1 MSQKRIISPEN
12 FPWLDYKR
20 YTFSM
25 GVEKSGLL
33 FLSGESGSQY
43 DPNLGRVVCRGGV
56 VEQIRLAYEKLKTV
70 LEAAGAGFENV
81 VKTVDYIAPQAL
93 PEYRDTAE
101 VRREYFKG
109 SWPASTGIVVERLLR
124 PDGLIEVDAVAVLDS
139 KKEAVNPG
147 WPRYDRLT
155 YHPGVRAGDLLC
167 ISGITADRRDQ
178 LEGSSQI
185 SAVDQAAAIYGKVSE
200 VLEEAGATRRHL
212 AKSLEYLTPDCRKE
226 YPSTWEVLRGFA
238 TDAVP
243 ASTEVAM
250 NRLLRPEALI
260 EVETVAVLGEGREDV
275 TPAGWSCYSSVA
287 AGPAAVR
294 SGKYLFLSGQMGIDH
309 RTASIVG
316 EMDIV
321 AQSRQAYDNIRRV
334 VEAAGGTL
342 ADIVKTVE
350 FVTFPGLAKYRAQAD
365 VRREVFGDVFPAAT
379 GVVVSSLSRPDA
391 LIQVDAIAILD

>member
-1 MSQKRIISPEN
+1 MSRKQIISPEN

-33 FLSGESGSQY
+33 FLSGESASQY
-43 DPNLGRVVCRGGV
+43 DPNLGRVVCKGGV
-56 VEQIRLAYEKLKTV
+56 VDQTRLAYEKLKTV
-70 LEAAGAGFENV
+70 LEAVGAGFENV
-81 VKTVDYIAPQAL
+81 VKTVDYISPQGL

-139 KKEAVNPG
+139 TKEAVNPE

-167 ISGITADRRDQ
+167 ISGITAARRDQ
-178 LEGSSQI
+178 EETGPQI
-185 SAVDQAAAIYGKVSE
+185 SAVDQAAAIYGKV
-200 VLEEAGATRRHL
+200 EEALEAAGGTRRHL
-212 AKSLEYLTPDCRKE
+212 TKSLEYLSSEGRKE

-238 TDAVP
+238 ADAEP

-250 NRLLRPEALI
+250 HRLLRPEALI
-260 EVETVAVLGEGREDV
+260 EVETVAILNEERKDV
-275 TPAGWSCYSSVA
+275 TPAEWSRYSDLA

-294 SGKYLFLSGQMGIDH
+294 SGKFLFLSGQMGIDH
-309 RTASIVG
+309 RTAAIVG
-316 EMDIV
+316 KGDII
-321 AQSRQAYDNIRRV
+321 AQSRQCYDNIRRV
-334 VEAAGGTL
+334 VESAGGNL
-342 ADIVKTVE
+342 GDIVKTVE
-350 FVTFPGLAKYRAQAD
+350 FVTFPGLANYRAQAD
-365 VRREVFGDVFPAAT
+365 IRREVFDNEFPAAT
-379 GVVVSSLSRPDA
+379 GVVVNSLSHPDA
-391 LIQVDAIAILD
+391 LIQVDAVAILD